1 MRINDTAEPGFDPN
15 VTLPADV
22 QRTIARGHVAFANSG
37 GSTAFA
43 SKAFAPP
50 TIISIIE
57 PTEHRRRERRLKA
70 KKQRASGRRG
80 QPPMTY
86 RLRAVAIYVD
96 DLERQGV
103 RFATARRSRM
113 NIEVRKWLH
122 ERTAKTNDARKSRR
136 KMVTE
141 DAVTVLL
148 KEVAVFRK

>member
-1 MRINDTAEPGFDPN
+1 
-15 VTLPADV
+15 
-22 QRTIARGHVAFANSG
+22 
-37 GSTAFA
+37 
-43 SKAFAPP
+43 
-50 TIISIIE
+50 
-57 PTEHRRRERRLKA
+57 
-70 KKQRASGRRG
+70 
-80 QPPMTY
+80 MTY